1 MSVVSGGHILPARL
15 GFHAGK
21 TGVRLLEG
29 RGGQS
34 LHFRSGGIDVGA
46 NARHEAAGQCATL
59 IAAYELAHGRQH
71 ALVTAFIGCHGR
83 ERHEGRILQPPIA
96 VAEVRQNQI
105 RMGRDPIGA
114 ALADDLQR
122 GVLHPPGFL
131 GIFHRLNRKIEDFP
145 IDHLRPFNDG
155 AKHRAPHAGIRMPQQ
170 FHHQF
175 LAHRAPGRAPADVAA
190 VNAQHFVGGH
200 KPNIVILMQ
209 YIFAN
214 QIIAD
219 LFRLVQRDQ
228 DRLAGISR
236 KRLGGEILFFAG
248 RIRCRF

>member
-1 MSVVSGGHILPARL
+1 MRIIRGGHILPARL

-21 TGVRLLEG
+21 TGVRLLER

-34 LHFRSGGIDVGA
+34 LHFRPGGLDIGA
-46 NARHEAAGQCATL
+46 NARHEAAGQCAAL
-59 IAAYELAHGRQH
+59 IVADEFSHGRQH

-96 VAEVRQNQI
+96 MAEVWQNQV

-122 GVLHPPGFL
+122 GILHPPGFL

-155 AKHRAPHAGIRMPQQ
+155 AKHRTPHAGIRMPQ
-170 FHHQF
+170 
-175 LAHRAPGRAPADVAA
+175 
-190 VNAQHFVGGH
+190 
-200 KPNIVILMQ
+200 
-209 YIFAN
+209 
-214 QIIAD
+214 
-219 LFRLVQRDQ
+219 
-228 DRLAGISR
+228 
-236 KRLGGEILFFAG
+236 
-248 RIRCRF
+248 